1 MWMQQPKQYE
11 DWRYRRK
18 QYLRES
24 GRHVELMKEGYASAD
39 STTEWT
45 VVVGGRG
52 RGPLEPG
59 PRTRLFLVRRQFSTL
74 VLDAK
79 GAWTGSLR
87 KVRRGSAAGEVGD
100 EDRSSNYRRGRW
112 VDKS

>member
-52 RGPLEPG
+52 PNPLEPG
-59 PRTRLFLVRRQFSTL
+59 PGTRLFLVRKQVSTL
-74 VLDAK
+74 VLGAK
-79 GAWTGSLR
+79 RAVDRQPEESAPQERG
-87 KVRRGSAAGEVGD
+87 RRG
-100 EDRSSNYRRGRW
+100 GR
-112 VDKS
+112 

>member
-1 MWMQQPKQYE
+1 MRTQQPKQYQA
-11 DWRYRRK
+11 WRCRRE

-24 GRHVELMKEGYASAD
+24 GHHVELIKEGYVSAD

-52 RGPLEPG
+52 SGPLEPG
-59 PRTRLFLVRRQFSTL
+59 PETRLFLVRRQVSTF

-79 GAWTGSLR
+79 QDR
-87 KVRRGSAAGEVGD
+87 QPEESAPQK
-100 EDRSSNYRRGRW
+100 RGRGGGR
-112 VDKS
+112 